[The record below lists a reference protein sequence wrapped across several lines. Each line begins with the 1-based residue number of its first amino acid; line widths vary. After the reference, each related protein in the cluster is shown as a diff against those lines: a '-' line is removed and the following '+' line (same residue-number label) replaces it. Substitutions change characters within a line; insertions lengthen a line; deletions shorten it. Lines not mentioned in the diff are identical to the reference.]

1 MEGFVMLTKQEMEDI
16 WHNKPIDYLK
26 TLNKNMKGTKMYKVH
41 LTPVK
46 YDISE
51 TEAFEVRAKSKD
63 DAVIAAKEEYYKKH
77 GKIRPDAWRVNC
89 YVK

>member
-1 MEGFVMLTKQEMEDI
+1 MLSKQEMEDI

-26 TLNKNMKGTKMYKVH
+26 SFNKKMKGSKMYKVH
-41 LTPVK
+41 LTPIK
-46 YDISE
+46 YDTSE

-63 DAVIAAKEEYYKKH
+63 DAVAAAKEEYCKKH
-77 GKIRPDAWRVNC
+77 GHIRPDAWRINC